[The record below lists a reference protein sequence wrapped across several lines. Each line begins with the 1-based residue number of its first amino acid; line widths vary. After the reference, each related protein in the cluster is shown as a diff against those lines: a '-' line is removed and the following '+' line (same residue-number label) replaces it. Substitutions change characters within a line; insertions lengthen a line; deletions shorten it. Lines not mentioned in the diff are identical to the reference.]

1 MNTNKAETQTSV
13 DIRNLKRHSQMGD
26 VFYRFRKRK
35 VAVAGLIVVAVLV
48 ILAIFAP
55 LIAPYDYSAIDPSNA
70 QQYPSLQHLFGTDKF
85 GRDIFSRVIFGGRT
99 SLLVALLGC
108 VVSLLIGGFIGAI
121 AGYYGKWIDVAVMR
135 VVDVLMSIPGVLL
148 AVCISALLGSGIWQ
162 TALAVSVG
170 GISANALLLRSTILT
185 IREQEYIEAAK
196 AYGSRDFRVIMKH
209 VLPNCL
215 APLIVNVS
223 LSLGSNILLISGL
236 SFIGLGVQPPI
247 AEWGSMLN
255 EGKEIIRQFW
265 PMVVFP
271 GCAIAVSM
279 LGFNLF
285 GDGLRDALDPKQKH

>member
-1 MNTNKAETQTSV
+1 MSTKHAEPQLTV
-13 DIRNLKRHSQMGD
+13 DLGELKRHSQLSD
-26 VFYRFRKRK
+26 VLYRFRKRK
-35 VAVAGLIVVAVLV
+35 LAVAGLIVVAILAL
-48 ILAIFAP
+48 LAIFAP
-55 LIAPYDYSAIDPSNA
+55 LIAPYDFAAMDPSNRL
-70 QQYPSLQHLFGTDKF
+70 QYPCLQHLFGTDKF
-85 GRDIFSRVIFGGRT
+85 GRDIFSRVIYGGRT

-108 VVSLLIGGFIGAI
+108 AVSLVLGGTIGAI
-121 AGYYGKWIDVAVMR
+121 AGYYGKWVDVAMMR
-135 VVDVLMSIPGVLL
+135 VIDVLMSIPGVLL

-162 TALAVSVG
+162 TGLAVSVG

-196 AYGSRDFRVIMKH
+196 AYGSSDFRVIMKH

-215 APLIVNVS
+215 APLIVNVT

-255 EGKEIIRQFW
+255 EGKEIIRTFW
-265 PMVVFP
+265 PMVTFP
-271 GCAIAVSM
+271 GCAIAISM